1 MRVIIVKNYD
11 EMSKK
16 AAGIIKNRLEQK
28 PDLVLG
34 LATGST
40 PMGLYKELIRLHK
53 EKSVSF
59 AKVRTFNLDE
69 YLGLK
74 PDNDQSY
81 HYFMFENL
89 FKHIDIPRENIYIPD
104 GLTNDPG
111 KFCQWYE
118 EEIEKVGGLDLQ
130 VIGIGRDG
138 HIGFN
143 EPGSSLASLTRV
155 KTLDEQTIKDN
166 SRFFEKPEDVPH
178 FAITMGVGTILEA
191 KEILFLANGASKSEI
206 VARAIEGPVT
216 SQVTASILQIHPKA
230 IAILDEEA
238 ATSLQRKDYYKYAEE
253 QVRQFEKNS

>member
-1 MRVIIVKNYD
+1 MRVLIVKNYD
-11 EMSKK
+11 EMSKE
-16 AAGIIKNRLEQK
+16 AGKIVRGRLEQK

-40 PMGLYKELIRLHK
+40 PLGLYQELIRMHK
-53 EKSVSF
+53 KDNVSF

-74 PDNDQSY
+74 SDNDQSY

-89 FKHIDIPRENIYIPD
+89 FKHIDLPRENIYIPD
-104 GLTNDPG
+104 GQTKDPE

-118 EEIEKVGGLDLQ
+118 DEIEKAGGVDLQ
-130 VIGIGRDG
+130 VVGIGRDG

-143 EPGSSLASLTRV
+143 EPGSSLASRTRV
-155 KTLDEQTIKDN
+155 KTLDEETIKDN
-166 SRFFEKPEDVPH
+166 SRFFAKPEDVPH
-178 FAITMGVGTILEA
+178 FTLTMGIGTILES
-191 KEILFLANGASKSEI
+191 KEILFLANGGGKSEI

-230 IAILDEEA
+230 IAILDEA
-238 ATSLQRKDYYKYAEE
+238 AAASLQRKDYYRYAEE
-253 QVRQFEKNS
+253 QARHFEKGM

>member
-1 MRVIIVKNYD
+1 MRVLIVKNYD
-11 EMSKK
+11 EMSKE
-16 AAGIIKNRLEQK
+16 AAKIVKSRLEQK

-40 PMGLYKELIRLHK
+40 PLGLYQELIRMHK
-53 EKSVSF
+53 ENSLSF

-89 FKHIDIPRENIYIPD
+89 FKHIDVPRENIYIPD
-104 GLTNDPG
+104 GLANDPE

-118 EEIEKVGGLDLQ
+118 DEIEKAGGLDLQ
-130 VIGIGRDG
+130 VVGIGRDG

-143 EPGSSLASLTRV
+143 EPGSSLASRTRV
-155 KTLDEQTIKDN
+155 KSLDEGTIKDN
-166 SRFFEKPEDVPH
+166 SRFFAKPEEVPH
-178 FAITMGVGTILEA
+178 FAITMGVGTILES
-191 KEILFLANGASKSEI
+191 KEILFLANGAGKSEI

-230 IAILDEEA
+230 IAILDEA
-238 ATSLQRKDYYKYAEE
+238 AAAGLQRKDYYKYAEE
-253 QVRQFEKNS
+253 QARHFEKNM

>member
-1 MRVIIVKNYD
+1 MRVLIVKNYD
-11 EMSKK
+11 EMSKE
-16 AAGIIKNRLEQK
+16 AGKIVKNRLEQK

-40 PMGLYKELIRLHK
+40 PLGLYKELIQAHK
-53 EKSVSF
+53 EKGVSF

-104 GLTNDPG
+104 GQAKDPE

-118 EEIEKVGGLDLQ
+118 EEIEKAGGLDLQ
-130 VIGIGRDG
+130 VVGIGRDG

-143 EPGSSLASLTRV
+143 EPGSSLASRTRV

-166 SRFFEKPEDVPH
+166 GRFFAKPEDVPH
-178 FAITMGVGTILEA
+178 FAITMGVGTILESR
-191 KEILFLANGASKSEI
+191 EILFMASGAGKSEI

-216 SQVTASILQIHPKA
+216 SLVTASILQIHPKA
-230 IAILDEEA
+230 IAILDEA
-238 ATSLQRKDYYKYAEE
+238 AAADLQRKDYYKYAEE
-253 QVRQFEKNS
+253 QARHFEKIS

>member
-1 MRVIIVKNYD
+1 MRVLIVKNYD
-11 EMSKK
+11 EMSKE
-16 AAGIIKNRLEQK
+16 AGKIVKNRLEQK

-40 PMGLYKELIRLHK
+40 PLGLYQELIRMHK
-53 EKSVSF
+53 EDSVSF

-104 GLTNDPG
+104 GQTKDPE

-118 EEIEKVGGLDLQ
+118 DEIEKAGGLDLQ
-130 VIGIGRDG
+130 VVGIGRDG
-138 HIGFN
+138 HVGFN
-143 EPGSSLASLTRV
+143 EPGSSLASRTRV
-155 KTLDEQTIKDN
+155 KTLDEETIKDN
-166 SRFFEKPEDVPH
+166 SRFFAKPEDVPH
-178 FAITMGVGTILEA
+178 FAITMGVGTILES
-191 KEILFLANGASKSEI
+191 KEILFLANSAGKSEI

-230 IAILDEEA
+230 IAILDEA
-238 ATSLQRKDYYKYAEE
+238 AAADLQRKDYYKYAEE
-253 QVRQFEKNS
+253 QTRHFEKGI

>member
-1 MRVIIVKNYD
+1 MRVLIVKNYD
-11 EMSKK
+11 EMSKE
-16 AAGIIKNRLEQK
+16 AGKMVKTGLEQK

-40 PMGLYKELIRLHK
+40 PLGLYQELIRMHK
-53 EKSVSF
+53 KDSISF

-104 GLTNDPG
+104 GQARDPE

-118 EEIEKVGGLDLQ
+118 DEIEKAGGLDLQ
-130 VIGIGRDG
+130 VVGIGRDG

-143 EPGSSLASLTRV
+143 EPGSSLASRTRV

-166 SRFFEKPEDVPH
+166 SRFFAKPEDVPH
-178 FAITMGVGTILEA
+178 FAITMGVGTILES
-191 KEILFLANGASKSEI
+191 KEILFLASGAGKSGI

-216 SQVTASILQIHPKA
+216 SLVTASILQIHPKA
-230 IAILDEEA
+230 VAILDEA
-238 ATSLQRKDYYKYAEE
+238 AAADLQRKDYYKYAEE
-253 QVRQFEKNS
+253 QARHFEKGR